1 MYHRSC
7 FIEADKEREI
17 EREKENERERE
28 IMRGSEKERRGVTG
42 KYNAAN
48 RVKDKKSRRIR
59 PTMHKAHTSVF
70 YDVLYRLIIESVEIT
85 IGETTSHVHTTT
97 H

>member
-1 MYHRSC
+1 
-7 FIEADKEREI
+7 
-17 EREKENERERE
+17 
-28 IMRGSEKERRGVTG
+28 MRGSEKERRGVTG

-48 RVKDKKSRRIR
+48 RVKDKKGRKVR
-59 PTMHKAHTSVF
+59 PAMHKAHTSVVF